1 MRTFTGRRRLLL
13 VGALGASALVGT
25 GTALAVSSGGN
36 GGSPFWND
44 VAHRLGVTPTR
55 LQTAMQQAMADRLDA
70 LVKQGALTRAQADA
84 IEKRMQQHP
93 GGPLMGPGWDG
104 DRLGPPMFPHRGL
117 RGRPFGGPGFMHPG
131 PIGGTL
137 QAAATYLG
145 VPIRTLLSDLRS
157 GKPLASVAQAQG
169 KSVTGLEQAMI
180 HAATSQL
187 DAAVKAG
194 HLTTAQ
200 RDTIVPELSAGLK
213 DFVEHGFQWRH
224 DDEGGRGL
232 GMGMGMG
239 WGAAPAAGSGV

>member
-55 LQTAMQQAMADRLDA
+55 LQTAMQQAMADRLEA

-84 IEKRMQQHP
+84 IEKRMRE
-93 GGPLMGPGWDG
+93 GPFMGPGWGG
-104 DRLGPPMFPHRGL
+104 DRLGPPTFPHRGL
-117 RGRPFGGPGFMHPG
+117 RGHAFGPGFMHPG

-239 WGAAPAAGSGV
+239 MGWGAAPAASSGV